1 LAPAFNPLLAEFLP
15 ELGRSVA
22 VTFFYGLVDIV
33 LCRSSHEISGSIAV
47 QHKQFNFVWQGTK
60 VATFTL
66 SLLMAWPVVAGTI
79 GQPSKLDPLLDGGP
93 TDPCAAGVDYAA
105 GVDANGQ
112 AVVPADVAAGRVPL
126 PDTIAIP
133 IGGNRAQELAPGPG
147 GSLGQRSGR
156 RPIPGRGRAG
166 PADRPD
172 NASNRD
178 STYVA
183 LDGRKLE
190 PLLNPAPCGAAH
202 QDGG

>member
-1 LAPAFNPLLAEFLP
+1 M
-15 ELGRSVA
+15 
-22 VTFFYGLVDIV
+22 
-33 LCRSSHEISGSIAV
+33 

-60 VATFTL
+60 VAVFTL
-66 SLLMAWPVVAGTI
+66 SLLMAWPVLAGTI
-79 GQPSKLDPLLDGGP
+79 VQSSKPDPLLDDGP

-112 AVVPADVAAGRVPL
+112 AVAPADVAAGRVPL

-133 IGGNRAQELAPGPG
+133 IGGDRAQGPAPGPASG
-147 GSLGQRSGR
+147 LGQRPGR
-156 RPIPGRGRAG
+156 RPIPGRGRRTG
-166 PADRPD
+166 PD

-190 PLLNPAPCGAAH
+190 PLLNPAPCGAVR
-202 QDGG
+202 